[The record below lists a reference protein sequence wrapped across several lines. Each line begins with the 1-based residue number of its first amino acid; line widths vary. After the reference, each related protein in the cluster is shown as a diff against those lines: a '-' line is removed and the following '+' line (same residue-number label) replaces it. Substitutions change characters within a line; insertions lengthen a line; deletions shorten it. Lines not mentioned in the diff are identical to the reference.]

1 MVNKEKIEY
10 NLNEV
15 FNILKNN
22 MIESFEYM
30 EENPEGSNEIIST
43 WKDFANKLMKEFF
56 TLSEEYDNKDIA
68 KAIGKMIMF

>member
-1 MVNKEKIEY
+1 MVDRERIEY

-43 WKDFANKLMKEFF
+43 WKDFTNKLMKEFF